1 MTLMSPI
8 KILMTLLLFFVA
20 SVGVAGEN
28 DVMDGRTL
36 QSLCADYQQ
45 AKSAGTLPDDSVK
58 PYMKCAH
65 FIQGVV
71 ETSVFYERMMY
82 TVSGNHIF
90 CFPKKTLSTP
100 QAILVANEYLKKHP
114 EKLDSR
120 GVVLVMAAF
129 LETYPC
135 KK

>member
-1 MTLMSPI
+1 MSPI
-8 KILMTLLLFFVA
+8 KILTTLLLIA
-20 SVGVAGEN
+20 LARVGVAGEN

-45 AKSAGTLPDDSVK
+45 ANSAGILPDYSVK

-71 ETSVFYERMMY
+71 EASVFYERMMY

-100 QAILVANEYLKKHP
+100 QAILVTNEYLKKHP
-114 EKLDSR
+114 EKIDFR
-120 GVVLVMAAF
+120 GVILVMAAF
-129 LETYPC
+129 LEAYPC
-135 KK
+135 NK

>member
-1 MTLMSPI
+1 MTFITPI
-8 KILMTLLLFFVA
+8 KILTMLLLFAAA
-20 SVGVAGEN
+20 SVSVAGEN

-45 AKSAGTLPDDSVK
+45 ANSAGTLPDDSVK

-100 QAILVANEYLKKHP
+100 QAILVTNEYLRKHP
-114 EKLDSR
+114 ERLDSR
-120 GVVLVMAAF
+120 GVVLIMAAF
-129 LETYPC
+129 LEAYPC
-135 KK
+135 N

>member
-1 MTLMSPI
+1 MTFMTPI
-8 KILMTLLLFFVA
+8 KILTICLLYAVAGASVA
-20 SVGVAGEN
+20 SEH

-36 QSLCADYQQ
+36 QSLCVDYQQ
-45 AKSAGTLPDDSVK
+45 ANSTGVLSHDSVK

-100 QAILVANEYLKKHP
+100 QAISVTNDYLRKHP

-135 KK
+135 K